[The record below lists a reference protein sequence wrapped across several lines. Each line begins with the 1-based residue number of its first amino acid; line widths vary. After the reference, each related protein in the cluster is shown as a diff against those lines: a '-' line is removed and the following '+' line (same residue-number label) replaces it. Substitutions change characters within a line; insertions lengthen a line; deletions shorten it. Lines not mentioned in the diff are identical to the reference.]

1 MHRESLVDTLPVT
14 HSHCNESSEAI
25 SKGQKNYS
33 KVDCVLR
40 TQSILGESPIWDPH
54 EKVLFWVD
62 IEALD
67 IHRFDPESGV
77 NDTFHLPQIVSSVG
91 LRQQGGLI
99 VTVKDNLSLA
109 HDHCLHGTL
118 LGKYRRSG
126 IEPRWKDSSMAAHR
140 GRGCVGWILAPLG
153 ITRKWGSATLWSC
166 PIPPHGAD
174 TVDSHPIPVR
184 DVVHRLPMVDIGY
197 LRIFKNYGIL

>member
-14 HSHCNESSEAI
+14 HSHCNESSEVM
-25 SKGQKNYS
+25 SKGQKTYS

-62 IEALD
+62 IEAHD
-67 IHRFDPESGV
+67 IHRFHPESGV

-99 VTVKDNLSLA
+99 VTLKDNFAFSILTPGSWTFWA
-109 HDHCLHGTL
+109 GQIWTC
-118 LGKYRRSG
+118 RRVAST
-126 IEPRWKDSSMAAHR
+126 MASVT
-140 GRGCVGWILAPLG
+140 GRGVFGLG
-153 ITRKWGSATLWSC
+153 
-166 PIPPHGAD
+166 P
-174 TVDSHPIPVR
+174 
-184 DVVHRLPMVDIGY
+184 
-197 LRIFKNYGIL
+197 